1 MMMGIEVEPGVS
13 IHIGVGASVMH
24 NSQEVVSVVIPAF
37 NEEDHIGVVLDVLLC
52 VENLSRI
59 LVVDD
64 GSIDR
69 TCTVVEAYCRRDPR
83 ISLLALDHNLGKGGA
98 MAAGAEFLQE
108 DLILFLDADLIYL
121 RPENVEAL
129 CAPVREGTCDMAYA
143 LFAHGRIHTDL
154 SHRFAPFLSGQRCLR
169 WSLFRDAPELG
180 QARWGVE
187 VALNLHAWHNGYT
200 VQTVCWEGVS
210 HSSRVEKLKGLKGYL
225 SHLEMWLDIG
235 RYYGRHF
242 LFQDLLGR
250 AQARSKKWQTGRHW
264 VWGRKPRSFKSTIGK
279 YRRFRIKE

>member
-1 MMMGIEVEPGVS
+1 MMMGIELKPGVP
-13 IHIGVGASVMH
+13 IHIGVGGNFMH
-24 NSQEVVSVVIPAF
+24 NSQEAVSVVIPAF
-37 NEEDHIGVVLDVLLC
+37 NEEDHIGIVLDVLLC
-52 VENLSRI
+52 VKNLSRI

-64 GSIDR
+64 GSTDR
-69 TCTVVEAYCRRDPR
+69 TCTVVEAYCRRDSR

-129 CAPVREGTCDMAYA
+129 CAPVSEGRCDMAYA

-154 SHRFAPFLSGQRCLR
+154 SHRFVPFLSGQRCLR

-187 VALNLHAWHNGYT
+187 VALNLHAWHSGYR

-250 AQARSKKWQTGRHW
+250 AQARGRKWQTGRLW
-264 VWGRKPRSFKSTIGK
+264 VLGRNPRSSKSTKSK
-279 YRRFRIKE
+279 YQRFRIKE